1 MSYKVLIS
9 SEIYRKHQLY
19 REWME
24 HLNNINGTYSY
35 EDYLYKF
42 HPQIL
47 DYIEFITTDNMFFDF
62 DENIYDKI
70 ICIDQ
75 DNNYFDKRYRL
86 FSFRSEAHYT
96 WFNLRW

>member
-24 HLNNINGTYSY
+24 HLNNISY

>member
-19 REWME
+19 HAWKE
-24 HLNNINGTYSY
+24 HRTKIDETCSY

-75 DNNYFDKRYRL
+75 GYNYFDKRYRL

-96 WFNLRW
+96 WFNMRW